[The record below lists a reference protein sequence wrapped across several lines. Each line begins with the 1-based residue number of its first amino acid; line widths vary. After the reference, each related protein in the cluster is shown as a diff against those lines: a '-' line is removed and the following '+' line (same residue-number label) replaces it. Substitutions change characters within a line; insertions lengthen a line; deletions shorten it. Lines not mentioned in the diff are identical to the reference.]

1 MCVTGWM
8 TKETYLWSWMMCF
21 VKKFQVIRKHTVF
34 LISCNILWYFYRTI
48 LASEKSRSIISWN
61 KKVFKLYL
69 FQKNELN
76 QVFVLH
82 PFPAST
88 IKSYSQFAWLT
99 ISHIS
104 KISPK
109 SVCSRT
115 FSDYRAQPS
124 ICLATGAEAAPG
136 RAPEGC
142 YQGTCS
148 GLVPDSILYCC
159 HLEILNNFL
168 TRAPTFPLFTGPT
181 HYASGPEQ
189 HKQSFS
195 KTGGQVRQR
204 QFGFRGNHELWWRRA
219 DHLQDFKFSD
229 WQITSSSLCSRE
241 ALSPQVEG
249 LTIYEMPRNQK
260 FPVMIKGEK
269 SKGLWDLY

>member
-88 IKSYSQFAWLT
+88 IKSCSQFAWLT

-115 FSDYRAQPS
+115 FSDYRAQPC

-189 HKQSFS
+189 HKQTVFQKQEDRSAKGSLGSVGTTNFGGGDLTTS
-195 KTGGQVRQR
+195 K
-204 QFGFRGNHELWWRRA
+204 
-219 DHLQDFKFSD
+219 
-229 WQITSSSLCSRE
+229 ISSSPTDKSHPVPSALE
-241 ALSPQVEG
+241 KLSP
-249 LTIYEMPRNQK
+249 LR
-260 FPVMIKGEK
+260 
-269 SKGLWDLY
+269 